1 MAYLV
6 IDSQLFG
13 ICSNRLAILWF
24 IDSRIFG
31 ALNEVNDL
39 ADSRFTGPDSVC
51 GHFENDSISPLRTIR
66 FRFENDS
73 IFQLTDKHNEFIL
86 EFFGDFLSGKNRG
99 GSNQAHRGIRLPKA
113 P

>member
-51 GHFENDSISPLRTIR
+51 GHF
-66 FRFENDS
+66 
-73 IFQLTDKHNEFIL
+73 
-86 EFFGDFLSGKNRG
+86 
-99 GSNQAHRGIRLPKA
+99 
-113 P
+113 